1 MFLKSRRTAAGSKS
15 LLNNNHPDLP
25 RPAKR
30 GGDLVA
36 FLLRDTEFF
45 KEYPPFPCGGCNA
58 FNDGGYE
65 TRLTAYSNLE
75 ITAGTQMARKGIE
88 LANQMQAE
96 PKPLPPKAPPFSNN
110 PWTYG
115 SVPPELE

>member
-1 MFLKSRRTAAGSKS
+1 MPTEE
-15 LLNNNHPDLP
+15 
-25 RPAKR
+25 
-30 GGDLVA
+30 A
-36 FLLRDTEFF
+36 FG
-45 KEYPPFPCGGCNA
+45 PNG
-58 FNDGGYE
+58 GGYE

-96 PKPLPPKAPPFSNN
+96 AKPLPPKAPPFSNN